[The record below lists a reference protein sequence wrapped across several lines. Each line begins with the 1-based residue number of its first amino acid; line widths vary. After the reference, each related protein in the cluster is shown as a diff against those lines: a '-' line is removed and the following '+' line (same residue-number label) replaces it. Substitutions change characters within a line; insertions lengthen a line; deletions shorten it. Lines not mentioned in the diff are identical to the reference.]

1 MHLRSLRVSLSLQA
15 KRSVVLL
22 HSYSLRMR
30 IMNWQIIF
38 HLMNYY
44 TTSQKEKKI
53 ILYQWTLGMR
63 GDKAVQVFGAVDETT
78 ELSFFP
84 FTQKKVMNH
93 LHASF
98 QMYMT
103 HTYSC
108 PVTLLVCPT
117 SLYPLMYCLL
127 YSLET
132 LL

>member
-15 KRSVVLL
+15 KRSVALL

-44 TTSQKEKKI
+44 TTSQKEKNFF
-53 ILYQWTLGMR
+53 LPVDPRMR
-63 GDKAVQVFGAVDETT
+63 GDKAAQVFGAVDETT

-108 PVTLLVCPT
+108 PVTRPT

>member
-1 MHLRSLRVSLSLQA
+1 
-15 KRSVVLL
+15 
-22 HSYSLRMR
+22 
-30 IMNWQIIF
+30 
-38 HLMNYY
+38 
-44 TTSQKEKKI
+44 
-53 ILYQWTLGMR
+53 MR

-84 FTQKKVMNH
+84 FTKKKVMND
-93 LHASF
+93 LHTSF